1 MKKILSLLLAVVM
14 VFSLAT
20 TAFAASSTWT
30 VSPTEVKAGEDVTVT
45 INLDTT
51 YEGVDTL
58 QYNLYIN
65 NELFTLKGGVVGNVN
80 DTIVVGKVRKE
91 NKTGRYYVPVTLV
104 DPTSEGVTLSAGTVA
119 TLTFTAKSDIEAVT
133 TGDFELALK
142 ELYFAGDNDN
152 HSDYAPV
159 QNGTV
164 TVTVSPASSEPDPE
178 PVEGYAVSASAD
190 QTVTA
195 GETAQVT
202 VTVSSEDNET
212 YNAYDLSLTYDTD
225 KLTYVSATAAD
236 KEASV
241 TVADGTIRVKG
252 YGADKNV
259 GTAAVTL
266 NFTAK
271 AIGDAEVS
279 ITSAKVDIGSSA
291 IGNDAPDATILDD
304 TTVITVSGYPVTLS
318 EGLSGAGVAAP
329 NEDYT
334 FRATDADHYDYV
346 ITATM
351 GGETVT
357 VTDNGDGTYT
367 IRNVTGALV
376 INATMTPK
384 SYTVTVDGTGK
395 DDVTAAA
402 TATYNT
408 DYTFTV
414 NKDASYNYTVSVTIG
429 GTAYTLDAPV
439 GNTYKIPGT
448 AVTGNIVISVN
459 KEAKPVTT
467 VSVTK
472 PDYVIGGDTAEKGQ
486 DYTFSINKEDG
497 YTYGEPTVTVG
508 GTDITEEL
516 VKNEDGSYTIPGAYV
531 TADIVI
537 EVTKTADITVDVV
550 EYITL
555 NKQSMFLITVSGD
568 ILEDHDA
575 KYDGMSMFWSR
586 EYNAF
591 AYLVIS
597 ADDLDAVKAAAAEK
611 ITVVEMGDVEE
622 VKYNGDVNGTT
633 VIDVNDAQLT
643 YDMYNAKYD
652 SFDTVS
658 MLKFLRADV
667 NGDKTVSVADAAAII
682 AEIQ

>member
-1 MKKILSLLLAVVM
+1 M
-14 VFSLAT
+14 
-20 TAFAASSTWT
+20 
-30 VSPTEVKAGEDVTVT
+30 
-45 INLDTT
+45 
-51 YEGVDTL
+51 
-58 QYNLYIN
+58 
-65 NELFTLKGGVVGNVN
+65 
-80 DTIVVGKVRKE
+80 
-91 NKTGRYYVPVTLV
+91 

-133 TGDFELALK
+133 TGGFELVLK

-190 QTVTA
+190 QEVVY
-195 GETAQVT
+195 GENAQVT
-202 VTVSSEDNET
+202 VTVSSDNNET
-212 YNAYDLSLTYDTD
+212 YNAYDLSLTYNAD
-225 KLTYVSATAAD
+225 KLTYVSAAAAD

-241 TVADGTIRVKG
+241 DVTEENGTIRVKG

-266 NFTAK
+266 TFTAK
-271 AIGDAEVS
+271 AVGATEVT
-279 ITSAKVDIGSSA
+279 ITSAKVDKGSSA
-291 IGNDAPDATILDD
+291 IENNAPAATILDA
-304 TTVITVSGYPVTLS
+304 TTVITVSGYPVNLG
-318 EGLSGAGVAAP
+318 EGLSGAGVVAP

-334 FRATDADHYDYV
+334 FSATDADDYDYV
-346 ITATM
+346 VTATM
-351 GGETVT
+351 GGEAVE
-357 VTDNGDGTYT
+357 VIDNGDGTYT
-367 IRNVTGALV
+367 IKNVTGALV
-376 INATMTPK
+376 INASMTPK
-384 SYTVTVDGTGK
+384 SYTVTVYGTGK
-395 DDVTAAA
+395 DDVSAAN

-408 DYTFTV
+408 PYSFTV
-414 NKDASYNYTVSVTIG
+414 TEDSGYTYTVSVTVG
-429 GTAYTLDAPV
+429 GKEYSLAAPADGTYTIA
-439 GNTYKIPGT
+439 GT
-448 AVTGNIVISVN
+448 DVTGNIVITVN
-459 KEAKPVTT
+459 KTAKPATT
-467 VSVTK
+467 VNVTK
-472 PDYVIGGDTAEKGQ
+472 PDYVTGSSTAEKGK

-497 YTYGEPTVTVG
+497 YTYGELTVTVG
-508 GTDITEEL
+508 GTDITENL
-516 VKNEDGSYTIPGAYV
+516 VENDDGSYTIPGAYV

-597 ADDLDAVKAAAAEK
+597 AEDLDAVKAAAAEK

-622 VKYNGDVNGTT
+622 VMYNGDVNGTT

-667 NGDKTVSVADAAAII
+667 NGDKTVSVADAATII
-682 AEIQ
+682 AAIQ